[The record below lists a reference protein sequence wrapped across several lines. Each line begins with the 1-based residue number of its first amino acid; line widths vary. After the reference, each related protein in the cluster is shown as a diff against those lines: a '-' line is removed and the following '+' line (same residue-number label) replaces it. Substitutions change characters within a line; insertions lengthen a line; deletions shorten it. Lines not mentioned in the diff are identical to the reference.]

1 MTRLHR
7 DTMRALIDDIAGGR
21 IAEGEWLP
29 KEVDLAQRF
38 GVSRGVA
45 RETIRALEE
54 RGVVA
59 VRHGRGA
66 RVRPVADWDIL
77 DNDVLAALV
86 SGGPDGD
93 VLGEALEC
101 RRLLEGAAAA
111 EAAAHVRPDQAR
123 ELTESF
129 ARVRTAAHEGAGLA
143 QAVSDHRRTLAR
155 ASANRPLARMLGALD
170 AIDTVTLTG
179 ISRSAATRVVERQE
193 RIIDAVCGGD
203 AEAARA
209 AVDDDVAAT
218 AELVTRRRRDRR
230 RR

>member
-1 MTRLHR
+1 
-7 DTMRALIDDIAGGR
+7 MRALLDDVAGGR

-77 DNDVLAALV
+77 DDDVLAALV
-86 SGGPDGD
+86 SGGPAGD
-93 VLGEALEC
+93 VVGEALEC

-111 EAAAHVRPDQAR
+111 EAAARVRPDQAR

-129 ARVRTAAHEGAGLA
+129 ARVRTAAQDDADLA

-170 AIDTVTLTG
+170 AIDSVTLTG
-179 ISRSAATRVVERQE
+179 ISRSAAARVVERHE
-193 RIIDAVCGGD
+193 RILDAVCGGD
-203 AEAARA
+203 ADAARA
-209 AVDDDVAAT
+209 AVEEDVAAT
-218 AELVTRRRRDRR
+218 GELLARRRRARR

>member
-1 MTRLHR
+1 
-7 DTMRALIDDIAGGR
+7 MRALLDDIAGGR

-86 SGGPDGD
+86 SGGPAGD
-93 VLGEALEC
+93 VVGEALEC

-123 ELTESF
+123 ELAESF
-129 ARVRTAAHEGAGLA
+129 ARVRTAAQDGAGLA

-170 AIDTVTLTG
+170 AIDSVTLTG
-179 ISRSAATRVVERQE
+179 VSRSAATRVVERHE
-193 RIIDAVCGGD
+193 RILDAVCGGD
-203 AEAARA
+203 ADGARA
-209 AVDDDVAAT
+209 AVEEDVAAT
-218 AELVTRRRRDRR
+218 AELLARRGRARRRR
-230 RR
+230 